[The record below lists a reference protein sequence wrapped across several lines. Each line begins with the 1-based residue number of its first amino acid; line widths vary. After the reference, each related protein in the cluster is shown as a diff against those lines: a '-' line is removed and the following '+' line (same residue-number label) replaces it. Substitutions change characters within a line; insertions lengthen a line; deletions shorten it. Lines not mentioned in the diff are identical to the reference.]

1 MSPSHTVALPRTRSS
16 RKPATAILASALAVS
31 FWAGH
36 PMTAEAAEVAVDR
49 EAIEAPPVQSYSVP
63 AASVATAATTSAV
76 RETLEITWESPV
88 QWPVAE
94 SAGIGDGF
102 GYRGNVCAGCSTNHL
117 GVDLFPGYGE
127 PAFAIADGV
136 VRTVANHG
144 SGWGQHVILEHTVNG
159 RQVTTVYAHL
169 VPGGVSV
176 VPGQTVEVGQVI
188 AQTGNSGTST
198 APHLHF
204 EVLVSGS
211 HVDPLAWLR
220 ANILPPPA

>member
-1 MSPSHTVALPRTRSS
+1 MLHSSSFAPPRTHAS
-16 RKPATAILASALAVS
+16 RKPATAVLASALAVS

-36 PMTAEAAEVAVDR
+36 PMTAEAAEVSVER
-49 EAIEAPPVQSYSVP
+49 ETVVAPPVQSYTPP
-63 AASVATAATTSAV
+63 AASIATAAVSAV
-76 RETLEITWESPV
+76 REDLVVTWKSPV

-94 SAGIGDGF
+94 SSPIGDGF

-117 GVDLFPGYGE
+117 GADLFPGYGE
-127 PAFAIADGV
+127 PAFAVADGV

-144 SGWGQHVILEHTVNG
+144 SGWGQHVILEHVIDG
-159 RQVTTVYAHL
+159 RAITTVYAHL

-176 VPGQTVEVGQVI
+176 VPGQTVEVGQII

-204 EVLVSGS
+204 EVLVGGS

-220 ANILPPPA
+220 ANILPPPD